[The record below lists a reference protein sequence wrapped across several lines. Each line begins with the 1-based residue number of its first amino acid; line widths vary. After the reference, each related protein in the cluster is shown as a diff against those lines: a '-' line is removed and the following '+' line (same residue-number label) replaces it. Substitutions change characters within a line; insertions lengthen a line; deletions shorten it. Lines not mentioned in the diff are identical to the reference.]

1 MPPRAKPAA
10 KKSGQ
15 TSLTVERIKQ
25 YSGLVTV
32 QRKVPVQVPG
42 KMFAGL
48 TTPPQSRRSSTGAH
62 RWRLRSGINSGT
74 CTRAGGSAIREAKQK
89 QYNVSLMLVL
99 LTFICTSHV
108 CPALRDSALHN

>member
-15 TSLTVERIKQ
+15 TSLTVERIKHE

-48 TTPPQSRRSSTGAH
+48 TAAEQKEFYWCTPVETTERHKFRDMHKGWGLGHTG
-62 RWRLRSGINSGT
+62 GKTKTI
-74 CTRAGGSAIREAKQK
+74 
-89 QYNVSLMLVL
+89 
-99 LTFICTSHV
+99 
-108 CPALRDSALHN
+108 